1 VIPPSASSATDADLE
16 RAVTS
21 LLAEGANGRVEELT
35 RRPSPYRSSFPLEE
49 VEVRLK
55 GGTSLRLMFKDLSPS
70 ALADTARSKPT
81 FLHQPLREIE
91 TYRRILEPAALGPP
105 RCYGAVVEPGLDRY
119 WLFLEKVPGVELYQV
134 GAFRLWKAVASWLA
148 DLHARFARAEDLAV
162 EVPLLVHD
170 SGFYA
175 MWPER
180 AAGLLGEAGRDE
192 DRRRIQA
199 IGRRYEEVIER
210 LLSLPRT
217 LIHGEFYA
225 SNVLVDERTDRPRV
239 APIDWEL
246 AAIGPGLMDL
256 AALTTGW
263 EGRQVREL
271 VRAYREGAPGN
282 PAVQQEGFRLDLA
295 CCRLHLAM
303 QWLGWSAAWAPPP
316 AHRRDWMAEA
326 RRAAEELEL

>member
-1 VIPPSASSATDADLE
+1 VSQAGSSATDADLE
-16 RAVTS
+16 RAVAS
-21 LLAEGANGRVEELT
+21 LLAEGADGRVEELI

-49 VEVRLK
+49 IEVRLR
-55 GGTSLRLMFKDLSPS
+55 GGKSLRLMFKDLSPS
-70 ALADTARSKPT
+70 ALADTARSKPA

-105 RCYGAVVEPGLDRY
+105 RCYGGVVDPPLGRY

-148 DLHARFARAEDLAV
+148 DLHARFAGAGEMPA

-170 SGFYA
+170 AGFYA

-180 AAGLLGEAGRDE
+180 AATLLGEAGREE

-199 IGRRYEEVIER
+199 IGRRYDEVIDR

-225 SNVLVDERTDRPRV
+225 SNVLVDERDDRPRV

-246 AAIGPGLMDL
+246 AAVGPGLMDL

-263 EGRQVREL
+263 DAARAREL
-271 VRAYREGAPGN
+271 ARTYRERAGP
-282 PAVQQEGFRLDLA
+282 PDEGGEASRRGMA
-295 CCRLHLAM
+295 ACRLHLAM
-303 QWLGWSAAWAPPP
+303 QWLGWSGSWTPPP
-316 AHRRDWMAEA
+316 EHRRDWLREA
-326 RRAAEELEL
+326 LEAAGELGL